1 MRYPGHA
8 HRSGTTVSETLH
20 RRIRLDLSEH
30 ETSLQDNYGRGMSMP
45 NSDERTWAE
54 QYKIKMVEILRV
66 TTRRNSGIEN
76 GV

>member
-1 MRYPGHA
+1 
-8 HRSGTTVSETLH
+8 
-20 RRIRLDLSEH
+20 
-30 ETSLQDNYGRGMSMP
+30 MP